1 MNSSIKVAVFLVCTA
16 GTATAALER
25 AQATPGTQPA
35 PRSVSDGVYTA
46 SQARRGE
53 QFYKSNCSYCH
64 RDDLRGGFEDAT
76 NERAPALAGTRAFDS
91 SFAERW
97 GGATMAEFV
106 STIAATMP
114 QDKPSTLTAPTY
126 VDIAAFLLERNGAP
140 AGTDELPVD
149 VDALNQIVIRA
160 N

>member
-1 MNSSIKVAVFLVCTA
+1 
-16 GTATAALER
+16 
-25 AQATPGTQPA
+25 
-35 PRSVSDGVYTA
+35 
-46 SQARRGE
+46 
-53 QFYKSNCSYCH
+53 
-64 RDDLRGGFEDAT
+64 
-76 NERAPALAGTRAFDS
+76 
-91 SFAERW
+91 
-97 GGATMAEFV
+97 
-106 STIAATMP
+106 MP